1 MFGLAVETAGAAVT
15 SVAIMNSVEASNRSP
30 CDIIILRL
38 APPRGAYKCYVR
50 VLILALVHGG
60 ANALYL
66 VYLTGTRIRPRAR
79 GYIPGAGAR
88 RAASGR

>member
-38 APPRGAYKCYVR
+38 APPRGAYKCYV
-50 VLILALVHGG
+50 
-60 ANALYL
+60 YL
-66 VYLTGTRIRPRAR
+66 FSREQPRPRAR
-79 GYIPGAGAR
+79 MCYT
-88 RAASGR
+88 